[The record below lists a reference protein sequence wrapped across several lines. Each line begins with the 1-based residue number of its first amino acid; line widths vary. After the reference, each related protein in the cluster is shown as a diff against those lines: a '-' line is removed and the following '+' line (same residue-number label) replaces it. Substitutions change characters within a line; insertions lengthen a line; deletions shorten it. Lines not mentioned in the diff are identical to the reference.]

1 MGKQSRRPGMSGGE
15 AWRGLD
21 QSLPSLAGA
30 EILSQGHPTGGTI
43 ARAAGSAGFSYHSVN
58 I

>member
-1 MGKQSRRPGMSGGE
+1 MSGGE